1 MKFRQTVLALG
12 LIAAVATSAHAKE
25 PAKPAKVESP
35 QAATAI
41 TKLPI
46 SGIDMTAVDKSVRPQ
61 DDFFQ
66 YVNGTWLKNT
76 EIPADKSRFGMF
88 NLLDDQT
95 QEQLKAIIFEA
106 AEKKAAAGSNPQ
118 KLGDMYASFMD
129 EKTIESLGVTPVNS
143 DLAIISKAKDHNDV
157 ARAMGHLET
166 IGISNPFGF
175 YIYPDAKKPGV
186 YGFWLSQ
193 SGLTLPDR
201 DYYLKDDEKF
211 KSTRAALKAYA
222 AQLLAQANYP
232 EPEKAAERIL
242 ALETAIAERHMTKV
256 ESRDAEKNYNKRKA
270 AEVQEL
276 LTQFNWPLYA
286 KAAGT
291 DHVEEIIVRNYPY
304 FEKFGELFA
313 QTDVAAWKD
322 YMAFRVLDGYAP
334 SLSKAFVDLHFG
346 FHGTTL
352 NGTPEQEPRWKR
364 GVNAASGALGEVLGQ
379 EYVARHFS
387 PQAKQRMEKLV
398 DNLIAAYGESIQELA
413 WMSDETKAKAL
424 EKLSKFK
431 PKIGYPDK
439 WRDYSKL
446 EIAADDLVGNKK
458 RSAKFE
464 LDFELAR
471 AGKAVDPADWSMNP
485 QTVNAYYSPTR
496 NEIVFPAAILQPPF
510 FNLEADDAVNYGGIG
525 GVIGH
530 EIGHGFDDQGSKYD
544 GGGNL
549 RDWWTAEDRKEFDA
563 LGDRLAKH
571 YDGYSPIEGMHV
583 NGRLTL
589 GENIGDLAGVT
600 IGYRA
605 YIRSLNGTEPPV
617 IDGLTGA
624 QRFYMGWAQVWR
636 GKIREDALR
645 SRLLSDPHSPAEYRV
660 LGPLKQVDPFY
671 QAFGVKEG
679 DGMYLR
685 PQDRVK
691 IW

>member
-25 PAKPAKVESP
+25 PAKPAKAESP

-41 TKLPI
+41 TKLPV

-549 RDWWTAEDRKEFDA
+549 RDWWTANDRKEFDA

-605 YIRSLNGTEPPV
+605 YIRSLNGAEPPV